1 MIKLR
6 DERTEER
13 IRTGKVFKMTP
24 EEREVKKQEALKERF
39 KYESTRMRGY
49 ELIYPCSD
57 KVKLERY
64 EKLLQI
70 SNTIFDD
77 FTTGKG
83 VK

>member
-1 MIKLR
+1 
-6 DERTEER
+6 
-13 IRTGKVFKMTP
+13 
-24 EEREVKKQEALKERF
+24 
-39 KYESTRMRGY
+39 MRGY

-70 SNTIFDD
+70 SNNIFDD